1 MPFYFPTNSGLKP
14 SLSDFPPDAKQSQL
28 TSPCYSVRG
37 KVENSSILNRSC
49 ETHPA
54 WVLVTWL
61 TLSQWRV
68 KRTGWTGALQTT
80 WPTLHWRKGHCPRK
94 YICSVELKVRT
105 TDKRTQALVKGIFM
119 YICVK
124 GLSPEIW
131 ILSTL
136 LLSPCFTEA
145 QTFLWHLEQ
154 WLHDTGSL
162 GKRLACFNT

>member
-105 TDKRTQALVKGIFM
+105 TDKKNS
-119 YICVK
+119 
-124 GLSPEIW
+124 GLSERHFHVYMCEGPFSW
-131 ILSTL
+131 NLNSLYPTSVSLLHGSTDISL
-136 LLSPCFTEA
+136 
-145 QTFLWHLEQ
+145 TFGAVASWYRIVREKA
-154 WLHDTGSL
+154 SL
-162 GKRLACFNT
+162 F